1 MSPEERITLPQPQVT
16 GSVSLEAAIAQRRS
30 VRRYAPENLKLEQI
44 GQLLWSAQGITGGR
58 DVLRAAPSAGAC
70 HPLVFYVCRNDGLW
84 RYHPETH
91 NLTRHAEQDVR
102 GALVGA
108 AWRQRFLAEAPCVFA
123 ISAIMERT
131 TGRYGERGE
140 IRYVPM
146 DVGHAAENMLLQAVA
161 LGLAA
166 VPVGAFDDDAVGK
179 VLALPGQEVPLY
191 LIPVGHPK

>member
-30 VRRYAPENLKLEQI
+30 VRRYTPENLKLEQI

-70 HPLVFYVCRNDGLW
+70 HPLVFYICRDDGLW

-91 NLTRHAEQDVR
+91 NLTRYAEQDVR
-102 GALVGA
+102 EALVGA
-108 AWRQRFLAEAPCVFA
+108 TWHQKFLAEAPCVFV
-123 ISAIMERT
+123 ISAIMERS

-146 DVGHAAENMLLQAVA
+146 DIGHAAENMLLQAVA

-179 VLALPGQEVPLY
+179 VLALPGQEVPMY